1 MINNLCRRS
10 LIRCAAAIVLTV
22 LTAPFCFAAERTA
35 VFAGG
40 CFWGVE
46 AVYEHVK
53 GVREVKAGYSGGTK
67 QTAKYSLVSAGK
79 TDHAE
84 SVRIVFDDTK
94 VTYEQLLYIFFAVV
108 HDPTEVDR
116 QGPDVGRQYRSA
128 VFYMDESQKNSAE
141 AFIRS
146 IDLSKVF
153 DKPVATKL
161 EKFTAFYEAEAEH
174 QDLVRRE
181 PTNEYVV
188 AHDLPKL
195 AALKEKFPL
204 LWVDKYRLG
213 IYR

>member
-1 MINNLCRRS
+1 MNKLGKPALTRG
-10 LIRCAAAIVLTV
+10 AAAIVFALAMIQFTY
-22 LTAPFCFAAERTA
+22 AAEKTA

-53 GVREVKAGYSGGTK
+53 GVKDVRTGYTGGTK
-67 QTAKYSLVSAGK
+67 QTAKYSLVSTGK

-84 SVRIVFDDTK
+84 AVRIVFDESK

-116 QGPDVGRQYRSA
+116 QGPDVGRQYRSV
-128 VFYMDESQKNSAE
+128 VFYLDDRQKNSAE

-146 IDLSKVF
+146 IDLSRVF

-161 EKFTAFYEAEAEH
+161 EKFTSFYEAEAEH
-174 QDLVRRE
+174 QDLVKRE
-181 PTNEYVV
+181 PRNEYVV

-195 AALKEKFPL
+195 AALKEKFPS

-213 IYR
+213 TRR

>member
-1 MINNLCRRS
+1 MMNNFGCRA
-10 LIRCAAAIVLTV
+10 LIRFAVVIALVVI
-22 LTAPFCFAAERTA
+22 TASVSNAAERTA
-35 VFAGG
+35 IFAGG

-53 GVREVKAGYSGGTK
+53 GVKDVKTGYAGGTK
-67 QTAKYSLVSAGK
+67 QTAKYSLVSAGE

-84 SVRIVFDDTK
+84 SVRIVFDDTM

-108 HDPTEVDR
+108 HDSTEVDR

-128 VFYMDESQKNSAE
+128 VFYMDEKQKNSAE
-141 AFIRS
+141 AFVRS

-153 DKPVATKL
+153 NKPVATKL

-181 PTNEYVV
+181 PKNEYVV

-195 AALKEKFPL
+195 AALKQKFPL

-213 IYR
+213 TRR